1 MSDIAQRALARNSN
15 NETNV
20 RHYCRNPRCR
30 SKLKV
35 PVENEHHAFCTPG
48 CHTSFYRSRCLVC
61 EDQMRRKS
69 DRQRFGSGHR
79 TCQSEYR
86 RFPHVYELWSRLLPD
101 RSARLSHQRHR
112 WLQIPAGT
120 SMPGWRAMKETSRE
134 HRPYRRASDAP
145 LEQAMRDIRAEQE
158 LRPEDAGRFADESS
172 HWSKSRSTPGVGRS
186 AQLAITRGWT

>member
-15 NETNV
+15 NETKV

-86 RFPHVYELWSRLLPD
+86 RFPHVYEVPIL
-101 RSARLSHQRHR
+101 
-112 WLQIPAGT
+112 
-120 SMPGWRAMKETSRE
+120 
-134 HRPYRRASDAP
+134 RASK
-145 LEQAMRDIRAEQE
+145 RA
-158 LRPEDAGRFADESS
+158 
-172 HWSKSRSTPGVGRS
+172 S
-186 AQLAITRGWT
+186 AVIEALT

>member
-86 RFPHVYELWSRLLPD
+86 RFPHVYELPSRSGYQGSQNA
-101 RSARLSHQRHR
+101 RRGVGSAQSTGLKTRLSGGRGSYLIGPHDYP
-112 WLQIPAGT
+112 INVIG
-120 SMPGWRAMKETSRE
+120 G
-134 HRPYRRASDAP
+134 YRFPLAP
-145 LEQAMRDIRAEQE
+145 PCPD
-158 LRPEDAGRFADESS
+158 
-172 HWSKSRSTPGVGRS
+172 GVP
-186 AQLAITRGWT
+186 